1 MKHGIFL
8 IAIFFLSACGTAAGI
23 QQDFREFNASLNK
36 KVQELTD
43 NETPPTPLVT
53 DAPRA
58 ALNNVCPPI
67 IIDPELNSLTEFYDE
82 SNPSAANKVSSV
94 RLARAS
100 SECSPDGEY
109 VSILIELAFDSKL
122 GPKARR
128 KPSDQPFFAYPYF
141 ITVTDNTGAEVV
153 KELFAASMTYDSTT
167 TQQSLVETIRQRL
180 PYNPDGT
187 LPPYQIHVGFQL
199 TESQLFY
206 NASL

>member
-1 MKHGIFL
+1 MAL
-8 IAIFFLSACGTAAGI
+8 LCLSGCSTVAGI
-23 QQDFREFNASLNK
+23 QQDFRDFNTSLNK
-36 KVQELTD
+36 KVQDLTD
-43 NETPPTPLVT
+43 NETPPTPLIT

-58 ALNNVCPPI
+58 ALNNTCPPVI
-67 IIDPELNSLTEFYDE
+67 VDPQLNSLTEFYDE
-82 SNPSAANKVSSV
+82 SNPSAANKVSSAH
-94 RLARAS
+94 LARAS
-100 SECSPDGEY
+100 SVCSPDGEY
-109 VSILIELAFDSKL
+109 VSILIELAFDSTL

-128 KPSDQPFFAYPYF
+128 KPNDQPFFAYPYF

-153 KELFAASMTYDSTT
+153 KELFAASMTYDSTA
-167 TQQSLVETIRQRL
+167 TQQSLIETIRQRL